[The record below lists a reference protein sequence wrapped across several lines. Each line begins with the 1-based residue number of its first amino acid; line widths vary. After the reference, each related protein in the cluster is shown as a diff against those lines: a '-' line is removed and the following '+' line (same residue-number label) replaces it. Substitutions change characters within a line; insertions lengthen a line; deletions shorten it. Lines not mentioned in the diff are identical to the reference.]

1 MILKTQ
7 KEKIDMYEEILKLKQ
22 DNNMKCKLRYLEDV
36 YNITAD
42 LSSVY
47 NIMFFYLFTEKQ
59 IESVCD
65 LVVNYI
71 SNIMDETERYRM
83 IPKDG
88 PTEMNIIITE
98 FDQESLYVS
107 FTVSIVYKAYDKKT
121 RSYSYIMSD
130 PILSLRL
137 HIEAEDNSDN
147 KDFEYVDGKY
157 VENKEDTVNKLE
169 SIEDP
174 LIGKS
179 VSEAVTIA
187 NNTVKEN
194 VMSLDKYVKIRK
206 SVKERIASKLKYF
219 DRHEEEIN
227 GDIIRNIYALIDHKD
242 RETIIIISRLSN
254 KEFESLIE
262 WSIYRYAIFKN
273 LFRKL
278 ARISLYRINNVSCR
292 NKFMIRLNTTEGER
306 ELLYNVDDK
315 TIVE

>member
-42 LSSVY
+42 LSNVY

-121 RSYSYIMSD
+121 RSYNYIMSD

-194 VMSLDKYVKIRK
+194 VMSPDKYVRIRR
-206 SVKERIASKLKYF
+206 SVKERLASKLKYF

-278 ARISLYRINNVSCR
+278 TRISLYRINNASCR

>member
-121 RSYSYIMSD
+121 RSYNYIMSD

-137 HIEAEDNSDN
+137 HIEAEDNNDS

-179 VSEAVTIA
+179 VSEAITIA

-194 VMSLDKYVKIRK
+194 VMSPDKYVRIRK

-219 DRHEEEIN
+219 DSHEEEIN